1 MSEQQKKVPIRMGD
15 FSVMD
20 AEFGNIRERFDAEMR
35 KMEDEMNKFRGQL
48 LNKDSNILKNSSSTS
63 HSR

>member
-1 MSEQQKKVPIRMGD
+1 MGD

-35 KMEDEMNKFRGQL
+35 KMEDEMNKFRGEL